1 MGTFGAAVGVGP
13 GQSAIAHTDLQAAA
27 SSATILLAPLTYSG
41 SAARAVLFGPDVD
54 RFTVRARGEFT
65 TRTTDPIVDIYL
77 LYYRDGNVARI
88 EPGAT
93 SIPSD
98 GTILF
103 QRMPDAAGVF
113 DFTLAVTV
121 ATTEKD
127 STYKY
132 SPQSVNTFYNSRA
145 GYLSA
150 ATDPGG
156 MASNFIWRDS
166 AFGVLVLTQTAGNVS
181 GGNDTLEAQV
191 LAYGK

>member
-1 MGTFGAAVGVGP
+1 MGTFGTTQQV
-13 GQSAIAHTDLQAAA
+13 SAGESVIAHTDLEAAA

-41 SAARAVLFGPDVD
+41 SAARAVLFNDNVE
-54 RFTVRARGEFT
+54 RFAVRARGEFT
-65 TRTTDPIVDIYL
+65 ARATDPIVNIYL

-103 QRMPDAAGVF
+103 TRVPTPGGTWDI
-113 DFTLAVTV
+113 TLPCTV
-121 ATTEKD
+121 ASTEKD

-132 SPQSVNTFYNSRA
+132 SPVAVNDYFNNHA
-145 GYLSA
+145 GYLVAS
-150 ATDPGG
+150 TDPGG

-166 AFGVLVLTQTAGNVS
+166 AFGVLVLTQTAGSVTGS
-181 GGNDTLEAQV
+181 VEAQV